1 VQAKIEIAHK
11 VHPPSRMR
19 PQPQLDAKP
28 KRK

>member
-1 VQAKIEIAHK
+1 VPAKIEIAHK

-19 PQPQLDAKP
+19 PQAQLDTKP